1 MNAFVEVQKLYKEYY
16 KFAIKNNILEI
27 PEDIEHREFGYGYLK
42 KVDNRNLSFKNEREY
57 KDWVLK
63 NSPMHLYKSLAYMLY
78 PNNPGGSEKKG
89 VFRREL
95 AFDIDVH
102 KTNKC
107 KHEDDWIC
115 KYCLK
120 KAKNQ
125 VIYLIEEFLIP
136 DFGLN
141 EEDIKIVF
149 SGNRGYHI
157 YIKPKNNKIRDI
169 IENYSKDDRK
179 FLINYILGKNLNL
192 NKVGRCWRRRLIK
205 AIKEKDK
212 RISTKK
218 LEKEKN
224 WKKII
229 ENFKSK
235 NKIYKIIEE
244 TKNKLELDEKV
255 MDDDI
260 RLLRVINSLHGY
272 TGFIVKSLN
281 GLDDLKKFDPLKD
294 AIFKNF
300 ENKFYE
306 VNIYDSRKFEI
317 EICGKKYTNK
327 SKKITGSVLLYLFG
341 HNIKFELL
349 GSH

>member
-16 KFAIKNNILEI
+16 NFAIKTNILEI
-27 PEDIEHREFGYGYLK
+27 PEDIEYREFGYGYLK
-42 KVDNRNLSFKNEREY
+42 KVDNRNLSFKNEWDY

-63 NSPMHLYKSLAYMLY
+63 NAPMHLYKSLAYMLY
-78 PNNPGGSEKKG
+78 PNKSGGASKKG
-89 VFRREL
+89 IFRREL

-102 KTNKC
+102 KTERCEHN
-107 KHEDDWIC
+107 EDWIC
-115 KYCLK
+115 KHCLEE
-120 KAKNQ
+120 AKNQ
-125 VIYLIEEFLIP
+125 AIYLIEEFLIP

-141 EEDIKIVF
+141 EEDLKIVF

-157 YIKPKNNKIRDI
+157 YIKPKDEKIRDI
-169 IENYSKDDRK
+169 IENFSKEDRR
-179 FLINYILGKNLNL
+179 FLMSYILGENLNL
-192 NKVGRCWRRRLIK
+192 SNVGSGWRRRLIK
-205 AIKEKDK
+205 EFEKNGIGIKQF
-212 RISTKK
+212 
-218 LEKEKN
+218 EKERN

-229 ENFKSK
+229 EKRK
-235 NKIYKIIEE
+235 NKEKIDNIIKE

-272 TGFIVKSLN
+272 TGFIVKPLE
-281 GLDDLKKFDPLKD
+281 GLEELKRFNPLED

-306 VNIYDSRKFEI
+306 INIFDDRTFEI
-317 EICGKKYTNK
+317 NINGKKYSNN
-327 SKKITGSVLLYLFG
+327 SKKVTGSALLFLFG

-349 GSH
+349 QCL